1 MLVVDGGVEN
11 FNGGVDELNGKGVL
25 RRVLALTELQ
35 SSTSPIEAFWR
46 QAKHQWLF
54 LNTLDSVAAVRRHMS
69 TYVAAHNGQI
79 PHSAFRGQ
87 TPDEMYLGT
96 GADVPAKL
104 AVANEK
110 AQESRLHANRTL
122 SCQKCGCPDVADSGG
137 GVEAA

>member
-1 MLVVDGGVEN
+1 
-11 FNGGVDELNGKGVL
+11 
-25 RRVLALTELQ
+25 
-35 SSTSPIEAFWR
+35 
-46 QAKHQWLF
+46 
-54 LNTLDSVAAVRRHMS
+54 MS

-122 SCQKCGCPDVADSGG
+122 SCQKCGCPDVADSGC